1 MQPSAS
7 AKLAE
12 VGEAGILE
20 AIRRAVTVTDPAVVV
35 GIGDD
40 AAVVKGRADRDFIV
54 TCDIQIEGV
63 HFRRASAAPFDIGWK
78 AMAINLSDVAAMG
91 GVPRFALVSLVL
103 PAELSLR
110 WVEELY
116 RGLTEIGGAY
126 GVAVIGGNLSRTA
139 GPITVDVT
147 LMGEV
152 EDGAVV
158 RRAGARAGDR
168 LLVTGTLGASSAG
181 RRLAEQGIRL
191 PGGEALVAAH
201 LRPSPRVH
209 EGRAATLSGWAAA
222 MIDLSDGL
230 ATDLSRL
237 CDVNNLGVRIDARA
251 VPIAG
256 EVRAAAGALEIDALD
271 LALFGGEDYELL
283 VASPPAHAG
292 ALADRITSET
302 GTPVTIIG
310 TFVPSEEGRQV
321 ITNRGSVPLAARGW
335 DHFQEET
342 SWGSPER

>member
-1 MQPSAS
+1 MQHSA
-7 AKLAE
+7 AARLAE

-40 AAVVKGRADRDFIV
+40 AAVVRCRPDRDLIV
-54 TCDIQIEGV
+54 TCDIQIEGI

-91 GVPRFALVSLVL
+91 GIPRFALVSLAL
-103 PAELSLR
+103 PAELSLQ

-147 LMGEV
+147 LIGEI

-158 RRAGARAGDR
+158 RRTGARAGDR
-168 LLVTGTLGASSAG
+168 LLATGTLGASGAG
-181 RRLAEQGIRL
+181 RQLAEQGMQL
-191 PGGEALVAAH
+191 PGRERLIAAH

-209 EGRAATLSGWAAA
+209 EGRVAALSGWATA

-237 CDVNNLGVRIDARA
+237 CDVNNLGVRVDASA
-251 VPIAG
+251 VPIAD
-256 EVRAAAGALEIDALD
+256 EVRAAAAALGIDALD

-283 VASPPAHAG
+283 MASPRAHAG

-302 GTPVTIIG
+302 GTPAAIIG

-321 ITNRGSVPLAARGW
+321 ITDGRSVPLAARGW
-335 DHFQEET
+335 DHFQEGMR
-342 SWGSPER
+342 W